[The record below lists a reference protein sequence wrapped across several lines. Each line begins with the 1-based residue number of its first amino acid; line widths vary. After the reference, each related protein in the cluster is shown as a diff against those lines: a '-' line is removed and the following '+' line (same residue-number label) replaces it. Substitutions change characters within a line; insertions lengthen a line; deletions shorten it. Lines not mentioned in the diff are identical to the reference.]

1 MLRPAYPITTER
13 LRLRPL
19 TVDDL
24 EDVYAYSSLEEVCR
38 YIPYEPR
45 TREDVRRFLEDENK
59 TRSDLE
65 DEGQVLAV
73 AMELP
78 GAGVIGDLVLFWRS
92 REHRSGEIG
101 WVQSP
106 AYSGHGYATEAARA
120 LLDLAFDGLGLHRV
134 VARVDARNDASAR
147 MCRRLGMRQEA
158 HLVENEWFKGEWS
171 SELDFAILD
180 REWERLRH
188 E

>member
-1 MLRPAYPITTER
+1 MLRPDYPIVTER

-19 TVDDL
+19 TVDDSD
-24 EDVYAYSSLEEVCR
+24 DVYSYSSLEEVCR
-38 YIPYEPR
+38 YIPYAPR
-45 TREDVRRFLEDENK
+45 TREDVHRFLTDEK
-59 TRSDLE
+59 RTRSTLD

-92 REHRSGEIG
+92 KEHGSGEIG

-106 AYSGHGYATEAARA
+106 AHGGRGYATEAARA
-120 LLDLAFDGLGLHRV
+120 LLNLAFDDLRLHRV
-134 VARVDARNDASAR
+134 VARVDDRNEPSAR

-180 REWERLRH
+180 REWERSRH

>member
-1 MLRPAYPITTER
+1 MLRPAYPIKTER

-19 TVDDL
+19 NLDDL

-38 YIPYEPR
+38 YIPYAPR
-45 TREDVRRFLEDENK
+45 SREDVRSFLEDANR
-59 TRSDLE
+59 TRSTLE
-65 DEGQVLAV
+65 DEGQVLAL

-92 REHRSGEIG
+92 RAHRAGEIG

-106 AYSGHGYATEAARA
+106 AHGGRGYATEAARA
-120 LLDLAFDGLGLHRV
+120 LLGLAFGDLKLHRV
-134 VARVDARNDASAR
+134 IARVDLRNEPSAR

>member
-1 MLRPAYPITTER
+1 MLRPDYPIVTER

-19 TVDDL
+19 TLDDL
-24 EDVYAYSSLEEVCR
+24 ENVYAYSSLDDVCR
-38 YIPYEPR
+38 YIPYAPR
-45 TREDVRRFLEDENK
+45 TRDDVRRFLTDGK
-59 TRSDLE
+59 RTRSTLE

-73 AMELP
+73 GMELP
-78 GAGVIGDLVLFWRS
+78 GTGVIGDLILFWRS
-92 REHRSGEIG
+92 KEHRSGEIG

-106 AYSGHGYATEAARA
+106 AYGGRGYATEAARA
-120 LLDLAFDGLGLHRV
+120 LLGLAFDDLNLHRV
-134 VARVDARNDASAR
+134 SARVDARNEPSAR

-171 SELDFAILD
+171 SELDFAILE
-180 REWERLRH
+180 REWERSRH